1 MSEMGLELAGSSK
14 MPGPVCAMS
23 LMGSRHDKSKAYLVV
38 MR

>member
-1 MSEMGLELAGSSK
+1 